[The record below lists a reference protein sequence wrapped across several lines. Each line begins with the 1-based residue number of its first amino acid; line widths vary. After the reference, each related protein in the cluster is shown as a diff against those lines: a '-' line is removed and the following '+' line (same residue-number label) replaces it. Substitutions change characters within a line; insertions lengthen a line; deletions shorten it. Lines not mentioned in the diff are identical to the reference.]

1 MRLKQPLCWLTL
13 VAAGCARP
21 APQPPATLLD
31 AEAERRA
38 ALEPEYQDAAS
49 DRFLRHFHQDAAL
62 VAALRAGGGLSRRP
76 STCAVSPSGDV
87 YLADGESPS
96 VYRWAAGTD
105 RLAAV
110 PLSGPPVERV
120 TSLDWS
126 DARGT
131 LEVLEGK
138 KHQVRSYDAAG
149 RLGQLV
155 VVNGG
160 QTSYSVHRLGDGRLL
175 MGGARWETP
184 ERVTLAALHAAGG
197 ALQGAFVHQDT
208 GVTRNT
214 VQMAPPVLIAPLDGG
229 EFLAA
234 APTSYRIGRYDL
246 SGRLLGTLGEPY
258 AGYRA
263 PPPLRDSVPDFTRLD
278 AWTRAWHPLVFL
290 HQGDGLT
297 FAGFQM
303 WRGRRKSFRL
313 EVYGADGRR
322 VATEMDTDSRPLCG
336 RGNQIVFASS
346 GQRASVRL
354 ARYNFNAPGAAG
366 RAD

>member
-1 MRLKQPLCWLTL
+1 MRLGQSLCCL
-13 VAAGCARP
+13 VLLAACARP
-21 APQPPATLLD
+21 APQAPAALLD

-49 DRFLRHFHQDAAL
+49 DRFLRHFHEDAA
-62 VAALRAGGGLSRRP
+62 VVTTLRAGGGHTRRP
-76 STCAVSPSGDV
+76 SMCAVSAAGDV
-87 YLADGESPS
+87 YLADGESAS
-96 VYRWAAGTD
+96 VYRWAAGVG

-120 TSLDWS
+120 ASLDWS
-126 DARGT
+126 DAGGT

-149 RLGQLV
+149 RLRGLI

-160 QTSYSVHRLGDGRLL
+160 QTSYSVHRLDNGRLL

-208 GVTRNT
+208 VVTRNT

-246 SGRLLGTLGEPY
+246 SGRLVGTLGQPY

-278 AWTRAWHPLVFL
+278 AWTRAWHPMVFL
-290 HQGDGLT
+290 HRGDGLV

-303 WRGRRKSFRL
+303 WRGRRKTFRL
-313 EVYGADGRR
+313 EVYGVGGRR
-322 VATEMDTDSRPLCG
+322 VATEMDTDSKPLCG

-354 ARYNFNAPGAAG
+354 ARYTFRAPGTAG